1 MANIQ
6 NVSAMTKRKLGEET
20 PSTEPSVLSPSP
32 LFSPGLTE
40 RQQIALAM
48 KLSGES
54 SQGDNFTTPRPSK
67 INKPNKHGESPLQIA
82 AIKGD
87 LKQVKLLIKQGAA
100 VNARDHAG
108 WSPLH
113 EAACKGYLDVCKML
127 IKSGAEVNVHGY
139 CDETPLHDAAFN
151 NHPKIV
157 ALLLQNGANPLLK
170 NKSGK
175 VPHEIVD
182 NEAIK
187 EMLLNAISGT
197 ATKAEGDPL
206 AVYNQSEK
214 QELEDKTVAPD
225 LMKESA
231 SSVTPKQLFKSPAKQ
246 EKSLPKSESSD
257 PGLGPLVPPA
267 FKLEP
272 EEPPLL
278 VKTEEESDVKNE
290 EGSYSGVS
298 VKEEVEEKEEE
309 VTREEKK
316 EEEPEQPP
324 YFKYSYMIPESTCT
338 TSIAQNGPITLF
350 VARNKRPVKRA
361 PLLECRSPPTT
372 RSRAGG
378 KPVDNTEAEELK
390 CLSEGRYLLKSAV
403 VTPRKKWLHQHATKK
418 RHMGDIYEFQRRGT
432 PAEPPLPSWISSS
445 LLHTKKYL
453 LQSSVA
459 GKLDEQSEESPHI
472 EHIPPIM
479 KEEVEKMSHDNRLL
493 SCKHVAD
500 KERLLQQHEQS
511 MLRVRRQS
519 IMKHPTPSACSIL
532 LQQQSCEYAK
542 KLQTVSYDVNND
554 QLLLAMGEKVM
565 KTFTTLAEKLYQRHQ
580 QEADTQYASQRFS
593 WVNNIHKYGLY
604 DMPILG
610 NLDLWVERVTVTKL
624 KPHVEYYDEHD
635 PSDSDE
641 SNR

>member
-1 MANIQ
+1 
-6 NVSAMTKRKLGEET
+6 MTKRKLGEET
-20 PSTEPSVLSPSP
+20 PTTEPPVLSPSP

-54 SQGDNFTTPRPSK
+54 SQTDNFNSPRPSK
-67 INKPNKHGESPLQIA
+67 INKTNKHGESPLQIA

-87 LKQVKLLIKQGAA
+87 LKQVKLLIKQGAQ
-100 VNARDHAG
+100 VNTRDHAG

-127 IKSGAEVNVHGY
+127 IKNGAEVNVHGY

-151 NHPKIV
+151 GHPKIV
-157 ALLLQNGANPLLK
+157 TLLLQNGANPLLK

-182 NEAIK
+182 NEPIK
-187 EMLLNAISGT
+187 EMLLIAVAT
-197 ATKAEGDPL
+197 ARVSTTVKVEGDPL
-206 AVYNQSEK
+206 ATYNAEKLEQDNRNVTSE
-214 QELEDKTVAPD
+214 LV
-225 LMKESA
+225 KEST
-231 SSVTPKQLFKSPAKQ
+231 VTPKQLFKSPVKQ
-246 EKSLPKSESSD
+246 ERSLPISES
-257 PGLGPLVPPA
+257 PPA
-267 FKLEP
+267 SSAAPSSAPLLPPSFQLEPEELPPEVKVKLEP
-272 EEPPLL
+272 EE
-278 VKTEEESDVKNE
+278 VKEEEITVDLTPI
-290 EGSYSGVS
+290 
-298 VKEEVEEKEEE
+298 KEEVEEEKEEE
-309 VTREEKK
+309 KEKK
-316 EEEPEQPP
+316 EVERPP
-324 YFKYSYMIPESTCT
+324 YFKYSYMIPESNCS
-338 TSIAQNGPITLF
+338 TSITQNGPITLF

-361 PLLECRSPPTT
+361 PMLECRSPPTT

-390 CLSEGRYLLKSAV
+390 SLSEGRYLLKSAV

-418 RHMGDIYEFQRRGT
+418 RHMGDIYELQRRGT
-432 PAEPPLPSWISSS
+432 PAEPPLPSWITSSM
-445 LLHTKKYL
+445 LHTKKYL

-459 GKLDEQSEESPHI
+459 GKIDEQTEERPHT

-479 KEEVEKMSHDNRLL
+479 KEEVERMKRDNCLL

-500 KERLLQQHEQS
+500 KERLLQQHDQS

-532 LQQQSCEYAK
+532 LQQQSCEYSK
-542 KLQTVSYDVNND
+542 KLQTVSYDVNNE
-554 QLLLAMGEKVM
+554 QLLLAMGEKVL
-565 KTFTTLAEKLYQRHQ
+565 KTFTTLAEKLHRRHQ
-580 QEADTQYASQRFS
+580 QEADTQYATQRFS

-610 NLDLWVERVTVTKL
+610 NLDLWVERVIVTKL
-624 KPHVEYYDEHD
+624 KPQVEYYDEYD